1 MNIQDIEVRNLADL
15 EIRVVER
22 EDSNGVMREAMEGLA
37 IPFNKASEDLGYFI
51 EIIPDRVRI
60 DHYQDDVFSLN
71 NHDWGQVLGRLSAD
85 TMQIERTEEGV
96 RSLTFPPERSG
107 ILDSIS
113 RGDIRNQSFGFLVM
127 DATWDATSEVYIRY
141 IEHMLLAETSAVAM
155 PAYRDTDI
163 SVAMRSLDQFKNEQV
178 ETVREIRNWQSN
190 KRWLELMETP
200 AWMNNRS

>member
-1 MNIQDIEVRNLADL
+1 
-15 EIRVVER
+15 
-22 EDSNGVMREAMEGLA
+22 
-37 IPFNKASEDLGYFI
+37 
-51 EIIPDRVRI
+51 
-60 DHYQDDVFSLN
+60 
-71 NHDWGQVLGRLSAD
+71 
-85 TMQIERTEEGV
+85 MQIERTEEGI

-141 IEHMLLAETSAVAM
+141 IEHMMLAETSAVAL

-178 ETVREIRNWQSN
+178 KVVREIRNWHSN